1 VILGDTMGELR
12 TFYAMAECVFVG
24 RSLVPMGGSDMIEAA
39 ALGRPVAFGP
49 HTFNFPQ
56 ADELAAHGCRRV
68 TTAEELTE
76 VLLRWLS
83 DPAGARRQAGEA
95 REYVRSQ
102 QGATERNLEMI
113 CDVLDRCPPVAPGAI
128 ATDRV
133 RSAG

>member
-1 VILGDTMGELR
+1 
-12 TFYAMAECVFVG
+12 MAECVFVG

-39 ALGRPVAFGP
+39 ALGVPVSFGP

-56 ADELAAHGCRRV
+56 AEELAEHGCQRVMTADELAGVLRR
-68 TTAEELTE
+68 
-76 VLLRWLS
+76 WMG
-83 DPAGARRQAGEA
+83 DPEQARQQARRA

-102 QGATERNLEMI
+102 QGATDRNLEMI

-128 ATDRV
+128 ATDRI